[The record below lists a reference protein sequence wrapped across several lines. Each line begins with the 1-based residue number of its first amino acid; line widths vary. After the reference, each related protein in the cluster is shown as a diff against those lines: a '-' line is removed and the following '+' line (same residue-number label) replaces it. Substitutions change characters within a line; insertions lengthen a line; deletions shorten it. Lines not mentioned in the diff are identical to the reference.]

1 MADPL
6 TSSDIQREIMGF
18 GVSPLASQETRR
30 SYAAAGLSPLG
41 TQDRERS
48 ERGGGI
54 SPMAG
59 RAEKDAW
66 KMAEYQA
73 GDREQAPISYGGMGE
88 RPEGST
94 RRAIRMQ
101 KEWDKRSQEMAEA
114 QRAETEMALRLEAE
128 ARQKRAEE
136 IEINKSAIAEA
147 RESSKQEQSRS
158 ILGAFIGSTR
168 PDGTKTSPIDINDP
182 EAPERIQRTI
192 YMNPIGMEDQ
202 ATKEIAMK
210 LLDDSLAARERNAK
224 EEESRVKDESTAKV
238 GIAKELG
245 AYGMSVADFAD
256 DKGNIDFVK
265 ANEAIGNAWSSGK
278 QAEEEKDLDKEQ
290 RKSIVSK
297 IDSAEE
303 KLLGIRGRE
312 AAAQK
317 RFEARPNSKEYRTE
331 LEAAQ
336 LERGIFEDEI
346 NRLNRMIGGE
356 TPAEPEAGDQPPRS
370 FESVEEAEA
379 ARLPKGTIVVIGGR
393 RARID

>member
-1 MADPL
+1 MSFKEEQAQKRLEYYQGMSGSMDRP
-6 TSSDIQREIMGF
+6 T
-18 GVSPLASQETRR
+18 SPLASRDEKEAYTAQEVGR
-30 SYAAAGLSPLG
+30 GNLPLSEL
-41 TQDRERS
+41 S
-48 ERGGGI
+48 E
-54 SPMAG
+54 A
-59 RAEKDAW
+59 
-66 KMAEYQA
+66 
-73 GDREQAPISYGGMGE
+73 YGG
-88 RPEGST
+88 RPTGTT

-101 KEWDKRSQEMAEA
+101 DAYDA
-114 QRAETEMALRLEAE
+114 QLESRETLQAMDI
-128 ARQKRAEE
+128 RQKQFEMSQRDGAMRE
-136 IEINKSAIAEA
+136 NAFYYDRGIAEA
-147 RESSKQEQSRS
+147 SQKMDAEELVQATTIINAVKDLDPSSPDYLGGVAD
-158 ILGAFIGSTR
+158 ILGKNPLGADNTGVQKILER
-168 PDGTKTSPIDINDP
+168 LDGANSRYETLRQQSS
-182 EAPERIQRTI
+182 EAQVE
-192 YMNPIGMEDQ
+192 E
-202 ATKEIAMK
+202 
-210 LLDDSLAARERNAK
+210 AK
-224 EEESRVKDESTAKV
+224 NEKKAKV
-238 GIAKELG
+238 EISKDLG

-256 DKGNIDFVK
+256 KDGNIDFVK
-265 ANEAIGNAWSSGK
+265 ANEAIGNSYASGK
-278 QAEEEKDLDKEQ
+278 PVEEEKALDKEQ

-317 RFEARPNSKEYRTE
+317 RFEARPNSREYRTE